1 MFSSCFGFHIHIENS
16 DVALHI
22 AMFPYSSENDNRY
35 HVTTIEVFMS
45 HEEK

>member
-1 MFSSCFGFHIHIENS
+1 
-16 DVALHI
+16 
-22 AMFPYSSENDNRY
+22 MFPYSLENDNRY